1 MINMS
6 VNPVTVNIVGA
17 SMQELRCNN
26 IFITTGGGSIMS
38 LTNNLTINPILT
50 RALYVSING
59 IKTIGIYLN
68 SIPTSEITV
77 SLPLIPRSDV
87 SIIDEAG
94 NSLNALI
101 YLNINGTLIPFT
113 NDSCIY
119 PGTYD
124 VYALMNGELMNLG
137 PSPIYQGSSL
147 KVPPIFSNYVLNI
160 SIPNECPDLNLEL
173 LIKYDG
179 NQYAIP
185 LNGNNQW
192 VSIPNAIIGSQVQVE
207 LLGNGSLLY
216 QREVTINGSNPGSL
230 VINPHMINF
239 MPVDLLNN
247 ELPNAVL
254 NIGSLYYVGPGKYCV
269 PINSSIGMVIYG
281 SDVYVVNITGDNV
294 YVRVWTFGALGIKS
308 LLIIF
313 GLLTL
318 LIIIASIIKG
328 LSNGGSSSDDYI
340 IIK

>member
-1 MINMS
+1 M
-6 VNPVTVNIVGA
+6 
-17 SMQELRCNN
+17 
-26 IFITTGGGSIMS
+26 
-38 LTNNLTINPILT
+38 
-50 RALYVSING
+50 
-59 IKTIGIYLN
+59 
-68 SIPTSEITV
+68 
-77 SLPLIPRSDV
+77 
-87 SIIDEAG
+87 
-94 NSLNALI
+94 
-101 YLNINGTLIPFT
+101 
-113 NDSCIY
+113 
-119 PGTYD
+119 
-124 VYALMNGELMNLG
+124 
-137 PSPIYQGSSL
+137 
-147 KVPPIFSNYVLNI
+147 
-160 SIPNECPDLNLEL
+160 
-173 LIKYDG
+173 
-179 NQYAIP
+179 
-185 LNGNNQW
+185 
-192 VSIPNAIIGSQVQVE
+192 
-207 LLGNGSLLY
+207 LGNGSLLY

-294 YVRVWTFGALGIKS
+294 YVRVWTFGGALGIKS